1 MNTTAPPLELHA
13 LEKLREEELEEARA
27 IQSVMLP
34 AESLRAGAVM
44 ISHKFEPVAAVGG
57 DFLDYFQLTDG
68 STGLYLGDVSGK
80 GLPAALYAALAVGT
94 LRGVHKTGTSPHD
107 VLATLN
113 RRLMI
118 RGMPRRY
125 TAIQY
130 AVFNP
135 HSHDLQIA
143 SAGMPGP
150 FHLSA
155 NGCRNL
161 KLCGIPPGL
170 FASANYETLT
180 LRLQPGDSVLFST
193 DGITD
198 AFGQKEEQFGI
209 ERLQEI
215 CEAQQFASP
224 TELLG
229 RVFAAVENFSRGQE
243 QQDDMAA
250 ALFHFFAVERCRCVC
265 SQEHV
270 ESGQGLTRLR

>member
-13 LEKLREEELEEARA
+13 IEKLREEELEEARA

-34 AESLRAGAVM
+34 AESLRAGGVM
-44 ISHKFEPVAAVGG
+44 ISHEFQPIAAVGG
-57 DFLDYFQLTDG
+57 DFLDYFELTDK
-68 STGLYLGDVSGK
+68 SVGLYLGDVSGK

-118 RGMPRRY
+118 RGMPRRH

-130 AVFNP
+130 ALFDP
-135 HSHDLQIA
+135 RSHELQIA

-150 FHLSA
+150 LYVCA
-155 NGCRNL
+155 NGSRIL
-161 KLCGIPPGL
+161 EITGIPPGL
-170 FASANYETLT
+170 FAATGYETLT
-180 LRLQPGDSVLFST
+180 LQLQPGDSVFFCT

-198 AFGQKEEQFGI
+198 AFGRDDEQFGI
-209 ERLQEI
+209 ERLQEL
-215 CEAQQFASP
+215 CEAPRPDSP

-229 RVFAAVENFSRGQE
+229 RVFAAVENFSQGRE
-243 QQDDMAA
+243 QHDDMAA
-250 ALFHFFAVERCRCVC
+250 AVFHFC
-265 SQEHV
+265 
-270 ESGQGLTRLR
+270 G

>member
-1 MNTTAPPLELHA
+1 MNTTAPPLELRA

-44 ISHKFEPVAAVGG
+44 ISHEFQPVAAVGG

-68 STGLYLGDVSGK
+68 SVGLYMGDVSGK

-135 HSHDLQIA
+135 HSHELQVA

-155 NGCRNL
+155 GGCRNL
-161 KLCGIPPGL
+161 QLSGVPPGL
-170 FASANYETLT
+170 FAAASYETLT
-180 LRLQPGDSVLFST
+180 LRLQAGDSVLFCT

-198 AFGQKEEQFGI
+198 AFDRKEDQFGI
-209 ERLQEI
+209 ERLQAV
-215 CEAQQFASP
+215 CDAQRIASP
-224 TELLG
+224 TALLE
-229 RVFAAVENFSRGQE
+229 RLFAAVESFCRGQE

-250 ALFHFFAVERCRCVC
+250 AVFHFC
-265 SQEHV
+265 
-270 ESGQGLTRLR
+270 G

>member
-27 IQSVMLP
+27 IQSVMRP

-44 ISHKFEPVAAVGG
+44 ISHEFQPVAAVGG

-68 STGLYLGDVSGK
+68 SVGLYLGDVSGK

-118 RGMPRRY
+118 RGMPRRN

-135 HSHDLQIA
+135 HSHELQIA

-161 KLCGIPPGL
+161 KLCAIPP
-170 FASANYETLT
+170 AY
-180 LRLQPGDSVLFST
+180 
-193 DGITD
+193 
-198 AFGQKEEQFGI
+198 
-209 ERLQEI
+209 
-215 CEAQQFASP
+215 SP
-224 TELLG
+224 RRT
-229 RVFAAVENFSRGQE
+229 
-243 QQDDMAA
+243 
-250 ALFHFFAVERCRCVC
+250 
-265 SQEHV
+265 
-270 ESGQGLTRLR
+270 TRR

>member
-1 MNTTAPPLELHA
+1 MNTTAPPLEVHA
-13 LEKLREEELEEARA
+13 LEKLRDEELDEARA

-34 AESLRAGAVM
+34 TESLRAGAVM
-44 ISHKFEPVAAVGG
+44 ISHEFQPVAAVGG

-68 STGLYLGDVSGK
+68 SVGLYLGDVSGK

-94 LRGVHKTGTSPHD
+94 LRGVHKPGTSPHD

-135 HSHDLQIA
+135 HSHELQIA

-150 FHLSA
+150 FQLSA
-155 NGCRNL
+155 SGCRNL

-170 FASANYETLT
+170 FAAANFETLT
-180 LRLQPGDSVLFST
+180 LRLLAGDSVLFCT
-193 DGITD
+193 DGIPD
-198 AFGQKEEQFGI
+198 AFNRKEEQFGI
-209 ERLQEI
+209 ERLKEI
-215 CEAQQFASP
+215 CDAPRFAAP

-229 RVFAAVENFSRGQE
+229 QVFAAVENFSRGQE

-250 ALFHFFAVERCRCVC
+250 ALFHFC
-265 SQEHV
+265 S
-270 ESGQGLTRLR
+270 

>member
-1 MNTTAPPLELHA
+1 MNTAAPPLELHA
-13 LEKLREEELEEARA
+13 LEKLREEELEEVRA

-44 ISHKFEPVAAVGG
+44 ISHEFQPVAAVGG

-68 STGLYLGDVSGK
+68 SVGLYLGDVSGK

-107 VLATLN
+107 VLAALN

-118 RGMPRRY
+118 RGMPRRN

-135 HSHDLQIA
+135 HSHELQIA

-180 LRLQPGDSVLFST
+180 LRLLAGDSVLFCT
-193 DGITD
+193 DGISD
-198 AFGQKEEQFGI
+198 AFNGKEEQFGI

-215 CEAQQFASP
+215 CDAQRFASP
-224 TELLG
+224 AGLLG
-229 RVFAAVENFSRGQE
+229 RIFAAVENFSRGRE

-250 ALFHFFAVERCRCVC
+250 ALFHFC
-265 SQEHV
+265 S
-270 ESGQGLTRLR
+270 